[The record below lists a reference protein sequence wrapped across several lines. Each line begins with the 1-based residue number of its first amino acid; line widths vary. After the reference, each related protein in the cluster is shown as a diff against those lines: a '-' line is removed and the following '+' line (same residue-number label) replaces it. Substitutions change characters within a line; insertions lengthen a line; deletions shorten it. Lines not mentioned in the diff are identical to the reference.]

1 MNNSS
6 SKNTKKIELSYTPQK
21 PKNVSFNPTKSE
33 ETLER
38 IEKKRSLLDSDN
50 DSSKIAFP
58 KLLKKNS
65 ILSCFDIS
73 ENILNQ
79 ESDYISK
86 YLRTNLR
93 LPESKKPLDIKN
105 HLQKLLGEKKK
116 SVIIKTTINK
126 EFSNNLLKN
135 IKKKNFHSTI
145 TKGNSVFDSSNS
157 TNFFLNEKNDSLR
170 DEKKEKKK
178 IYNKLIKKYYCCDIS
193 KDIIYKNGG
202 YRKLFRQNKL
212 SDSEESDDLIIDV
225 DSTEKYIIKITNEYY
240 VLFQS
245 FIFILIFFFIIIYPL
260 SFAFDYYLSKSFIIF
275 IDIIFIIDFF
285 IGFFIGYYDEEG
297 KIVKNLS
304 LCAYHYMTNKFV
316 KNLIISFPYT
326 SIYYNTNSLYK
337 IIPIIRI
344 LKLYE
349 FTYEEKDS
357 EMFYDQLI
365 INLHIIKSLSV
376 HNPIYSFIEFFFGL
390 LLLLHISTCIF
401 ILLGKLYYPN
411 WTTQNLEDNSKSSKY
426 ITGFYYSLT
435 TIITVGYG
443 DITPVSEYERLYCII
458 LMIIGGCLYS
468 MVISILS
475 SLFEDVQIREKNFNK
490 NIYLLNDLRD
500 KYRIPDILFHKVLRY
515 LKYTSVINSKD
526 NHLLMDSLPN
536 YYKSILLCE
545 IHGENLNHLN
555 FFKGKSNEF
564 KFTAVLFLK
573 ELNLIKG
580 EYLIQNE
587 DIVDEFYMVK
597 KGILQIQKETNF
609 EKMIKILK
617 IREKEH
623 FGEIYMI
630 SNLPMPF
637 DVVGYS
643 RYCELFYFKKSDFIY
658 LYEDYPKEIEK
669 ILTLSWRNTIRI
681 EMKAKVMFE
690 KAESQVDIDNLTLYE
705 TYNENK
711 DKKIK
716 NLDNKLT
723 VIHEENDTVYSLKN
737 DIEDNEYYNCNKCK
751 SSSILTR
758 IKNDNDNNKTNDYS
772 FISKENSIN
781 SKIQTLQGKRNSF
794 FLANQKDPKTFGT
807 SILSFKSEKIK
818 SNNNRRG
825 SNPIKFIHHK
835 YIKLSP
841 YRIKSKQSNNLRN
854 SDLFHLPIIN
864 FTNDNNDN
872 NNSEINKKNENI
884 YHRTFSNKSHK
895 INRDYSHK
903 QINNYN
909 LNFNVNI
916 QNNFTHKNL
925 GKNYKGKKTNKGNKG
940 GNIDKMLQNLKGL
953 SENLKNPTNF
963 FKKNDK
969 KVSILQRKN
978 DRIYNLKYQIEKIDF
993 IFEKILISIIERKGK
1008 NN

>member
-1 MNNSS
+1 MKISCL
-6 SKNTKKIELSYTPQK
+6 KKTKKPEFSFTPKK
-21 PKNVSFNPTKSE
+21 PNNVSFNQRNSDEIIE
-33 ETLER
+33 EF
-38 IEKKRSLLDSDN
+38 EKKKSLLDSDN

-58 KLLKKNS
+58 KLLKKKS

-116 SVIIKTTINK
+116 SVIIKTTVNK

-157 TNFFLNEKNDSLR
+157 TNFFLNNKNDSLR

-212 SDSEESDDLIIDV
+212 SDSEESDDLIINI

-260 SFAFDYYLSKSFIIF
+260 SFAFDYYLPKSFIIF
-275 IDIIFIIDFF
+275 IDIIFIIDFL

-316 KNLIISFPYT
+316 KNLIISFPHT
-326 SIYYNTNSLYK
+326 SIYYNTDSLYK

-344 LKLYE
+344 LKFYE

-545 IHGENLNHLN
+545 IHGENLNNLN

-758 IKNDNDNNKTNDYS
+758 IKKENDNNKTNDYS

-969 KVSILQRKN
+969 KVSTSQRKN

>member
-1 MNNSS
+1 
-6 SKNTKKIELSYTPQK
+6 
-21 PKNVSFNPTKSE
+21 
-33 ETLER
+33 
-38 IEKKRSLLDSDN
+38 
-50 DSSKIAFP
+50 
-58 KLLKKNS
+58 
-65 ILSCFDIS
+65 
-73 ENILNQ
+73 
-79 ESDYISK
+79 
-86 YLRTNLR
+86 
-93 LPESKKPLDIKN
+93 
-105 HLQKLLGEKKK
+105 
-116 SVIIKTTINK
+116 
-126 EFSNNLLKN
+126 
-135 IKKKNFHSTI
+135 
-145 TKGNSVFDSSNS
+145 
-157 TNFFLNEKNDSLR
+157 
-170 DEKKEKKK
+170 
-178 IYNKLIKKYYCCDIS
+178 
-193 KDIIYKNGG
+193 
-202 YRKLFRQNKL
+202 
-212 SDSEESDDLIIDV
+212 
-225 DSTEKYIIKITNEYY
+225 
-240 VLFQS
+240 
-245 FIFILIFFFIIIYPL
+245 
-260 SFAFDYYLSKSFIIF
+260 
-275 IDIIFIIDFF
+275 
-285 IGFFIGYYDEEG
+285 
-297 KIVKNLS
+297 
-304 LCAYHYMTNKFV
+304 
-316 KNLIISFPYT
+316 
-326 SIYYNTNSLYK
+326 
-337 IIPIIRI
+337 
-344 LKLYE
+344 
-349 FTYEEKDS
+349 
-357 EMFYDQLI
+357 
-365 INLHIIKSLSV
+365 
-376 HNPIYSFIEFFFGL
+376 
-390 LLLLHISTCIF
+390 
-401 ILLGKLYYPN
+401 
-411 WTTQNLEDNSKSSKY
+411 
-426 ITGFYYSLT
+426 
-435 TIITVGYG
+435 
-443 DITPVSEYERLYCII
+443 
-458 LMIIGGCLYS
+458 
-468 MVISILS
+468 
-475 SLFEDVQIREKNFNK
+475 
-490 NIYLLNDLRD
+490 
-500 KYRIPDILFHKVLRY
+500 
-515 LKYTSVINSKD
+515 
-526 NHLLMDSLPN
+526 MDSLPN

-545 IHGENLNHLN
+545 IHGENLNNLN

-643 RYCELFYFKKSDFIY
+643 RYCELFYFKKSDFII

-716 NLDNKLT
+716 NIDNKLT
-723 VIHEENDTVYSLKN
+723 IIHEENDTVYSLKN
-737 DIEDNEYYNCNKCK
+737 DNEDNEYYNYNKCK

-772 FISKENSIN
+772 FISKENTIN

-825 SNPIKFIHHK
+825 STPIKFIHHK

-854 SDLFHLPIIN
+854 SDSFHLPIIN

-969 KVSILQRKN
+969 KVSTSQRKN

-993 IFEKILISIIERKGK
+993 IFEKILMSIIEKKGK